1 MRSIKVTDYIAEFL
15 IQKGVTDIFGYP
27 GGMVTHLMDS
37 FSKFEG
43 RIHVHTAYHEQAAA
57 FEACGYAQ
65 ASGRMGAAF
74 ATSGPGATN
83 LLTGICHAYF
93 DSVPVLFFT
102 GQVNT
107 FEKKRTGM
115 RQRGFQETD
124 IVDMV
129 KGVTK
134 YAACVE
140 TADVME
146 ECLEE
151 AYAQAMQGRKGP
163 VLLDIPMD
171 VQRAHIRWKGNVCA
185 LSEHE
190 KAADKEN
197 SGKNEKNEK
206 NGRAGKEKTA
216 EYPEVLNRLYRAKK
230 PCMLLGAGLKGQHPA
245 DVVAFADHMG
255 IPAVT
260 SMTAVDLLPYGH
272 PLFYGYIGAYGSR
285 AANFITAKCDLLLA
299 LGSRLD
305 IRQTGRD
312 RAGFAPHAD
321 IIRFDI
327 DRKEL
332 EYPVR
337 SGEMGIQ
344 ADAGD
349 VLAYLMKN
357 YQQDSHRHAGWKRV
371 CDAIAEKLDGLDA
384 GACGAFVENISMQV
398 PENTVITTDVGQNQV
413 WVAQSWRVKTG
424 QRILFSGGH
433 GAMGYSLPAAIGAY
447 YTQKKPVVSISG
459 DGGMQMNLQE
469 LAFVRRER
477 LPVKIFVLNNGAL
490 GMIRHF
496 QEMYFAGNETQTV
509 RGKGYEA
516 PDFKRIAGAYD
527 IPYVRYE
534 APEDVSG
541 GFMRMEGP
549 VLTEIRLT
557 GNTYVYPKLEYGKAV
572 QDQEPLLDRRLYEY
586 LMKLDIKE
594 EKEEIRR
601 GGYLLL
607 FWITFWAYKAYF
619 GMSGDGTHAG
629 AGRRAGNG
637 AC

>member
-1 MRSIKVTDYIAEFL
+1 MKVTDYIAEFL

-37 FSKFEG
+37 FSKYEG
-43 RIHVHTAYHEQAAA
+43 RFHVHTAYHEQAAA

-65 ASGRMGAAF
+65 VSGRIGVAF

-93 DSVPVLFFT
+93 DSVPVLFLT

-107 FEKKRTGM
+107 FEKKLPGM

-140 TADVME
+140 RADDVE
-146 ECLEE
+146 RCLEE
-151 AYAQAMQGRKGP
+151 AYVQAMQGRKGP

-171 VQRAHIRWKGNVCA
+171 VQRAHFRLKEGVCV
-185 LSEHE
+185 
-190 KAADKEN
+190 AAEN
-197 SGKNEKNEK
+197 
-206 NGRAGKEKTA
+206 GKEEDEEDAFKNSKKKTA
-216 EYPEVLNRLYRAKK
+216 EYPEVLDRLYRARK
-230 PCMLLGAGLKGQHPA
+230 PCMVLGAGLKGQYHA
-245 DVVAFADHMG
+245 NVAAFVDHMG
-255 IPAVT
+255 IPVVT
-260 SMTAVDLLPYGH
+260 SMSAMDLLPYGH
-272 PLFYGYIGAYGSR
+272 SLFYGYIGAYGAR

-312 RAGFAPHAD
+312 RAGFAPGAD

-327 DRKEL
+327 DRGEL

-337 SGEMGIQ
+337 SGESGIQ
-344 ADAGD
+344 ADARD
-349 VLAYLMKN
+349 VIAYLMKN
-357 YQQDSHRHAGWKRV
+357 YRQDTHRYADWKRV
-371 CDAIAEKLDGLDA
+371 CDTIAKELDGLDVSV
-384 GACGAFVENISMQV
+384 CNNFVENISVHV
-398 PENTVITTDVGQNQV
+398 PENAVITADVGQNQV

-477 LPVKIFVLNNGAL
+477 LPIKIFVLNNGAL

-496 QEMYFAGNETQTV
+496 QEMYFAGNDTQTV
-509 RGKGYEA
+509 RGRGYEA
-516 PDFKRIAGAYD
+516 PDFERIAKAYD
-527 IPYVRYE
+527 IPYIRYE

-541 GFMRMEGP
+541 RFMRMEGP
-549 VLTEIRLT
+549 VFTEIRLT
-557 GNTYVYPKLEYGKAV
+557 GNTYVYPKLEYGKAN
-572 QDQEPLLDRRLYEY
+572 QNQEPLLDRRLYEY
-586 LMKLDIKE
+586 LMDLDVRN
-594 EKEEIRR
+594 EKEEIRF
-601 GGYLLL
+601 GGGVSTTFPNNLLE
-607 FWITFWAYKAYF
+607 I
-619 GMSGDGTHAG
+619 
-629 AGRRAGNG
+629 
-637 AC
+637 